1 MVDPEMDVAWRICAQ
16 VSRRDKSFIY
26 SIQEADLAIAPLT
39 LTASRERVVAM
50 TTPFMQTGI
59 SILLRRDISEET
71 GFFDFLSPFTAQTW
85 VGILAAYLGTAAC
98 IFVVTRFVVTEL

>member
-1 MVDPEMDVAWRICAQ
+1 MWHEEYLHAIEAL
-16 VSRRDKSFIY
+16 FHY
-26 SIQEADLAIAPLT
+26 STQEADLAIAPLT
-39 LTASRERVVAM
+39 LTAAREKVVAM

-59 SILLRRDISEET
+59 SILLRRDISEEI

-98 IFVVTRFVVTEL
+98 IFVVTRFVALKPEL

>member
-1 MVDPEMDVAWRICAQ
+1 MP
-16 VSRRDKSFIY
+16 RRDQSFIY

-39 LTASRERVVAM
+39 LTAAREKVVGM

-71 GFFDFLSPFTAQTW
+71 GFFDFLSPFTALTW
-85 VGILAAYLGTAAC
+85 LGILAAYLGTAAC
-98 IFVVTRFVVTEL
+98 IFVVARFVVTEL